1 MNLTVA
7 PLNPNRAFQSIAAI
21 DRTTRESL
29 DLHMRDVVTVSSGK
43 RELLCRVAHAKRV
56 ADETIALHPA
66 TRLLLDID
74 TGDTV
79 SITPIETTTASRVTI
94 RRPTWITDEEEPAA
108 VDYAQVRDK
117 LLHTPVQQGKV
128 SPIVPDEETGAHNI
142 HGIYIIDTE
151 PDDVVIL
158 TENTEVEF
166 ATHDEGGDAA
176 NAPYPDHYT
185 THLRID
191 GGGRTSDQ
199 GEVNEFRILPEEM
212 PDITYDDV
220 GGLDDVISQLRTQ
233 TELPLEYPALAES
246 LGIDY
251 AGGVLLAGPPGTGK
265 THLAKAVAN
274 ENEAA
279 FYHVGGPEVKSK
291 FVGDAEQRI
300 RALFAAARK
309 NAPSVVFF
317 DEIDSIGRQRDYES
331 SSSHEGSLVTQL
343 LAELDGMR
351 KNDGVIVMGATNKP
365 DSVDDALRR
374 PGRLSSP
381 VTIRPPDEPG
391 RHEILDLHTQDLVL
405 ADHVDLETVAKDTHG
420 FTGAD
425 LEALVETAGNLALER
440 HLTEGNTDT
449 EDILDAAK
457 TDNLPD
463 SALSWLQEVQITPA
477 DLEAAIAATT
487 PSGLAEERIDMPET
501 TWDDIVGHETIK
513 ERLIEATVYPLTYP
527 HLFEEAGVDSQHGV
541 VLEGPPGTGKT
552 MLARAVASE
561 TESNFMSVN
570 GPELL
575 NKWVGESERAVRELF
590 ETARDH
596 APTVVF
602 FDEIDALAPERGNHT
617 GSDVHDRVV
626 NQLLTELDGIEQ
638 NEDIVVIGATNRAD
652 MLDDAVIRDGRL
664 SEPIPVGL
672 PNYDDR
678 LQMFKLY
685 TAETPVAPD
694 VDLTILADRTDGR
707 AGSAIKAI
715 CDRAGILAIR
725 DAVDNGEREP
735 LSVSMAH
742 FEQALIGEN
751 IDASDDLAKL
761 PEA

>member
-1 MNLTVA
+1 MLTPITERTTNQLTVTQQPANPMNLTVA
-7 PLNPNRAFQSIAAI
+7 SLNPNRAFQSIAAI

-29 DLHMRDVVTVSSGK
+29 DLDMRDVVTVSSGK
-43 RELLCRVAHAKRV
+43 RELLCRVAHAKQV

-66 TRLLLDID
+66 TQKLLDIN

-79 SITPIETTTASRVTI
+79 SITPIET
-94 RRPTWITDEEEPAA
+94 
-108 VDYAQVRDK
+108 
-117 LLHTPVQQGKV
+117 
-128 SPIVPDEETGAHNI
+128 
-142 HGIYIIDTE
+142 
-151 PDDVVIL
+151 
-158 TENTEVEF
+158 
-166 ATHDEGGDAA
+166 
-176 NAPYPDHYT
+176 
-185 THLRID
+185 
-191 GGGRTSDQ
+191 GGRTSDQ
-199 GEVNEFRILPEEM
+199 GEVNEFRILPEDM
-212 PDITYDDV
+212 PDVTYDDV
-220 GGLDDVISQLRTQ
+220 GGLDDVIAQLRMQ
-233 TELPLEYPALAES
+233 TELPLECPEIAEA
-246 LGIDY
+246 LGINNS
-251 AGGVLLAGPPGTGK
+251 GGVLLAGPPGTGK

-300 RALFAAARK
+300 RALFAAARE
-309 NAPSVVFF
+309 NSPSVVFF
-317 DEIDSIGRQRDYES
+317 DEIDSIGRQRDYEGN
-331 SSSHEGSLVTQL
+331 SSHEGSLVTQL

-374 PGRLSSP
+374 PGRLSEP
-381 VTIRPPDEPG
+381 VTIRPPDESG
-391 RHEILDLHTQDLVL
+391 RREILALHTQDLMI
-405 ADHVDLETVAKDTHG
+405 ADHVDLKTVAKDTHG

-425 LEALVETAGNLALER
+425 LKSLVKTAGELALER
-440 HLTEGNTDT
+440 HLAKGNADAQ
-449 EDILDAAK
+449 DVLDAAK

-463 SALSWLQEVQITPA
+463 SALSWLQEVQITPT
-477 DLEAAIAATT
+477 DLEAAVAATT
-487 PSGLAEERIDMPET
+487 PSGLAEERINMPET
-501 TWDDIVGHETIK
+501 TWDDIVGHENVK
-513 ERLIEATVYPLTYP
+513 DRLIEATVYPLTYP
-527 HLFEEAGVDSQHGV
+527 HLFEKAGVDSQHGV
-541 VLEGPPGTGKT
+541 LLEGPPGTGKT

-590 ETARDH
+590 ERAREH

-626 NQLLTELDGIEQ
+626 NQLLTELDGIEP

-672 PNYDDR
+672 PDYDDR

-694 VDLTILADRTDGR
+694 VDLTILADRTDGC

-715 CDRAGILAIR
+715 CDQAGILAIR
-725 DAVDNGEREP
+725 NTVDSGEKKS
-735 LSVSMAH
+735 LTVSMAH
-742 FEQALIGEN
+742 FEQALTGEN
-751 IDASDDLAKL
+751 TDTSDDLVNPSKA
-761 PEA
+761 